1 MITEQ
6 DKNKVYFSNLLALS
20 YPSIWKEICEV
31 LAKYNYTAGKLTYTK
46 DYWCRD
52 FMPVQVGSDEFVQFR
67 YDPDYLADLRKYKT
81 NPDDTLKH
89 FTDFDMKVAKSN
101 LAVEGG
107 NMVACR
113 NCKGETWV
121 VMTDKVFAE
130 NQEYSKDDVITIL
143 EAKLKAKIILL
154 PWAGSYEDKC
164 GHTDGI
170 VNFIDGKSDKPSVM
184 AYYPLYRKEIANKM
198 RKRLDAVFDV
208 HELSFTKD
216 EENNW
221 AYVNLLRTKDFII
234 VPGLGTNSDHEA
246 MEQIAL
252 LYPDYREHI
261 HQVNIAPI
269 VEEYGGAFNCL
280 SWAVKI

>member
-1 MITEQ
+1 MVT
-6 DKNKVYFSNLLALS
+6 NKVYFSNLLALS
-20 YPSIWKEICEV
+20 YPSIWKEISEV
-31 LAKYNYTAGKLTYTK
+31 LAKYNYTAVRLTYTK

-52 FMPVQVGSDEFVQFR
+52 FMPIQVGNNKFVQFR

-81 NPDDTLKH
+81 NSDDTIKH
-89 FTDFDMKVAKSN
+89 FTDFTIKTSKSN
-101 LAVEGG
+101 LVVDGG

-130 NQEYSKDDVITIL
+130 NPEYSKDDIITIL
-143 EAKLKAKIILL
+143 EAKLSAKIVWL
-154 PWAGSYEDKC
+154 PWAGTDEDKC

-170 VNFIDGKSDKPSVM
+170 VNFVDGKSDKPSVM
-184 AYYPLYRKEIANKM
+184 AYFSLYRKEIADEM
-198 RKRLDAVFDV
+198 RARLNAVFDV

-234 VPGLGTNSDHEA
+234 VPGLGTDSDHEA

-261 HQVNIAPI
+261 HQINIAPI
-269 VEEYGGAFNCL
+269 VEEFGGAFNCL
-280 SWAVKI
+280 SWTVKI

>member
-31 LAKYNYTAGKLTYTK
+31 FAKYNYTAGRLTYTK

-52 FMPVQVGSDEFVQFR
+52 FMPVQVDSDEFVQFR

-89 FTDFDMKVAKSN
+89 FTDFTIKTSKSN
-101 LAVEGG
+101 LVVDGG

-130 NQEYSKDDVITIL
+130 NPEYSKDDIITIL
-143 EAKLKAKIILL
+143 EAKLSAKIVWL
-154 PWAGSYEDKC
+154 PWVGTDEDKY

-170 VNFIDGKSDKPSVM
+170 VNFVDGKSDKPSVM
-184 AYYPLYRKEIANKM
+184 AYFSLYQKEIADEM
-198 RKRLDAVFDV
+198 RVRLNAVFDV
-208 HELSFTKD
+208 HELAFTKD

-221 AYVNLLRTKDFII
+221 AYVNLLHTKDFII
-234 VPGLGTNSDHEA
+234 VSGLSTDSDHEA

-261 HQVNIAPI
+261 HQINIAPI